1 MPRTR
6 EEQRQ
11 GPRRRKPLRHPLPRQ
26 LQQKPVSKP
35 TMMAREQIL
44 SQLSDLITACEELF
58 EQHGE
63 ACACEGCCTVSNF
76 VGSLRLFRMILE
88 IT

>member
-6 EEQRQ
+6 GERS
-11 GPRRRKPLRHPLPRQ
+11 PKSRARKQPPHPLPRQ
-26 LQQKPVSKP
+26 RPQKPLLKP
-35 TMMAREQIL
+35 TMMARERIV
-44 SQLSDLITACEELF
+44 SQLSDLIRACEELF

-63 ACACEGCCTVSNF
+63 ECSCEGCCLVSNF
-76 VGSLRLFRMILE
+76 VGSLRLYRMVLE

>member
-6 EEQRQ
+6 EER
-11 GPRRRKPLRHPLPRQ
+11 GKRRRRRMQPRHPLPRQ
-26 LQQKPVSKP
+26 VEQKPVFRP
-35 TMMAREQIL
+35 TMMARERIV

-58 EQHGE
+58 EEHGE
-63 ACACEGCCTVSNF
+63 ECACEGCCLVSNF
-76 VGSLRLFRMILE
+76 VGSLRLYRMVLE

>member
-6 EEQRQ
+6 EER
-11 GPRRRKPLRHPLPRQ
+11 GKRPRHPLPRQ
-26 LQQKPVSKP
+26 RQQKPVSRP
-35 TMMAREQIL
+35 TMMARERIV

-58 EQHGE
+58 DEHGE
-63 ACACEGCCTVSNF
+63 ECACEGCCLVTNF
-76 VGSLRLFRMILE
+76 VGSLRLYRMVLE

>member
-6 EEQRQ
+6 EER
-11 GPRRRKPLRHPLPRQ
+11 GKRARRRKQPRHPLPRQ
-26 LQQKPVSKP
+26 RQQKPVSKP

-63 ACACEGCCTVSNF
+63 ACACEGCCLVSNV
-76 VGSLRLFRMILE
+76 VGSLRVFRMVME